1 MRIPLKMYRPS
12 SVFTSD
18 PKKSE
23 ARLVEKRRRRKGTVI
38 VSFNR
43 LISCATTP
51 HNNTLART
59 RYSTPLQRTLQHTL
73 HHIYDRINI

>member
-1 MRIPLKMYRPS
+1 MYRPS

-23 ARLVEKRRRRKGTVI
+23 ARLVEKRRRRKDTVM

-51 HNNTLART
+51 HNNTLEHATAHHCSARYNT
-59 RYSTPLQRTLQHTL
+59 RYTTSMTE
-73 HHIYDRINI
+73 

>member
-1 MRIPLKMYRPS
+1 MYRPS

-23 ARLVEKRRRRKGTVI
+23 ARLVEKRGKKRRRREDTVM

-51 HNNTLART
+51 HNNTLEHATAHHCSARYNT
-59 RYSTPLQRTLQHTL
+59 RYTTPMTE
-73 HHIYDRINI
+73 